1 MERFLLFLLTLLIA
15 ALGGFVGK
23 KLKFPAGLLVGA
35 MVFTSAFNVLSG
47 KGEFYT
53 VVRVML
59 QVLSGAL
66 VGSRIGPN
74 ELKNMKSL
82 IWSVVALVVS
92 MMLLNVSFAFLILLF
107 SDLNPATALFATT
120 PGGASDMGIIAPD
133 FGGDAGIVAILQ
145 VCRLV
150 LIYLFIPPTI
160 RYFDKREAAK
170 HPEGIIPRQKAE
182 LLGASAVGTSKKM
195 FLLMVLA
202 AAVGGV
208 ILHFLGVSA
217 GAMIGAMIGS
227 GIFCVTKGR
236 QKYPAL
242 LKTMLQVCSGAY
254 IGCRIDKATVMQ
266 LDQLIVPLIIM
277 LLGIFAFTFGTS
289 FVLRKVSGL
298 DRSTAMLAATPGGIQ
313 EMSLLSDELDADT
326 PKVAVMHTARLVFVI
341 LLFPYMIQ
349 ILLRLLGAL

>member
-1 MERFLLFLLTLLIA
+1 MERLLFFLLTLLIA
-15 ALGGFVGK
+15 TLGGFLGK

-35 MVFTSAFNVLSG
+35 MVFVSAFNILSG

-53 VVRVML
+53 AVRVML
-59 QVLSGAL
+59 QILSGAL
-66 VGSRIGPN
+66 VGSRIGMN

-82 IWSVVALVVS
+82 VWSVVALIVS
-92 MMLLNVSFAFLILLF
+92 MMLLNVSFAVLIMLV
-107 SDLNPATALFATT
+107 SDLNAATALFATT

-133 FGGDAGIVAILQ
+133 FGGDPGIVAILQ
-145 VCRLV
+145 VSRLV

-160 RYFDKREAAK
+160 RYLDKREAAK
-170 HPEGIIPRQKAE
+170 HPEGVIPRQKAQ
-182 LLGASAVGTSKKM
+182 LLGASKVGTSKVQ
-195 FLLMVLA
+195 FVLMVLA
-202 AAVGGV
+202 AAVGGI

-217 GAMIGAMIGS
+217 GAMIGAMIGG

-236 QKYPAL
+236 QKYPVS
-242 LKTMLQVCSGAY
+242 LKNLLQVCSGAY
-254 IGCRIDKATVMQ
+254 IGCRITKETILQM
-266 LDQLIVPLIIM
+266 DQLILPLLIM
-277 LLGIFAFTFGTS
+277 LAGIFAFTFCTS

-313 EMSLLSDELDADT
+313 EMSLLSEELDADT

-349 ILLRLLGAL
+349 ILLHFMGLL